1 MNQFIITS
9 AVLGILS
16 YILMDPKL
24 AQSEFLRR
32 KSSSRLLIGESIF
45 IFLCFIPC
53 LFWLPIFTLWVMGIA
68 VSAGFF
74 FHDRRLVHRIKAERI
89 DQTSVYATNLPTA
102 FVTCEER

>member
-32 KSSSRLLIGESIF
+32 KSSSWLLIGESIF
-45 IFLCFIPC
+45 IFP
-53 LFWLPIFTLWVMGIA
+53 LFYPLSFLAADLYSVDHGNRGIRWFFLP
-68 VSAGFF
+68 
-74 FHDRRLVHRIKAERI
+74 
-89 DQTSVYATNLPTA
+89 
-102 FVTCEER
+102 